1 MNSLLHTFGSL
12 LRTTY
17 SILQVLLSTRVAV
30 HHKRHRIHQS
40 SSLLYSYSV
49 IISIVVAVTH
59 SSWIGIDRNYRDHDY
74 GNDRSMDGSSIDG
87 R

>member
-12 LRTTY
+12 LRTTLSSKY
-17 SILQVLLSTRVAV
+17 SFLRVAV